1 MDWQN
6 QSFLIFPIG
15 AHGVTL
21 FHRLFRW
28 LLRQDFL
35 REPLSLSRTVMFP
48 SGMAYLGLN
57 GLNVSILLDLPLIII
72 HLIRDHRSRV
82 KAVGVCV
89 APLAMDNQSAICS
102 YPDVAF
108 ADRSA
113 CCCVFFFPSLL
124 GRRSRW
130 PGIGC
135 SWVDQNTADNVRAQL
150 GR

>member
-108 ADRSA
+108 ADGSA

-135 SWVDQNTADNVRAQL
+135 SWVDPNTADNVRAQL